1 MIVPDINLLVYA
13 YDSSAP
19 QHASACRWW
28 EAALSGTE
36 PVGIPVVVL
45 LGFVRLMTHP
55 TLSENPMS
63 VSQVKEVLEGWLE
76 QPNCRAL
83 PVGDRT
89 VTLFLQ
95 FLSELGQGGNLC
107 TDAMI
112 AASAREYDGCVYSND
127 RDFDR
132 FAHLRWSNPL

>member
-1 MIVPDINLLVYA
+1 MIIPDTNLLVYA

-19 QHASACRWW
+19 KHKAARKWW
-28 EAALSGTE
+28 EQVLSSDE

-45 LGFVRLMTHP
+45 LAFVRLMTHP

-63 VSQVKEVLEGWLE
+63 PVQAKEAVDTWLN
-76 QPNCRAL
+76 QPNCRIL
-83 PVGDRT
+83 PVGERT
-89 VTLFLQ
+89 IALFLKLIQ
-95 FLSELGQGGNLC
+95 ETGLGGNLC

-112 AASAREYDGCVYSND
+112 ASSALEYNATVYSND

-132 FAHLRWSNPL
+132 FKQLRWSNPL